1 MTASGT
7 HSLTRSRW
15 AAIGAAIAI
24 TLGGGGLIGVSASG
38 TESTFVPV
46 EPGRILDT
54 RNSTPVGADNAY
66 GTPLR
71 LKVTGADLVDGSRS
85 AGIPSTATAV
95 AATIT
100 ATSTGGWGFVT
111 AYPCDSTND
120 TPPGASNVNYT
131 AADQTVANSA
141 IVPLSTDG
149 YICLTAYDTTHLLL
163 DVSGYYTAASSGGSV
178 DAYTKAETDALLDAK
193 ADASSVAN
201 QQLSGTG
208 QSETVL
214 VSREYNSVYS
224 LPVVQLTSTGTPVI
238 AAAVRPDGFTSLGA
252 TDDVNI
258 RLIYC
263 DVITC
268 QGERTEVEVTEP
280 GSAVH
285 SLRLSSSDVPLITFV
300 TIDGQYYARCS
311 DASCSGGI
319 PTPVQIGT
327 EAGQVLLDVDA
338 NDRPG
343 LVWVDATD
351 NLYFAKCTSIDC
363 TSRTEN
369 VVATQVSAEI
379 GATSFHFS
387 PDGSPVIAYTHT
399 GGGSA
404 DVRLVT
410 CNDPVCDGGDET
422 DLSLDNDTNGEKGV
436 DFAFTS
442 TGLPMIAYT
451 DKDGSGNDA
460 ISFVVCS
467 NATCSTV
474 ERRHVNVL
482 SGRVPSISI
491 DAQDRAHVSFLQAY
505 RVVNRVDF
513 GGTDASSTT
522 SYRVSAL
529 RCLSSDCAGMGLD
542 ETTKTAISS
551 QRSANSTVTSD
562 GTLLVVSI
570 GNSFVTTLR
579 AFEF

>member
-1 MTASGT
+1 MT
-7 HSLTRSRW
+7 SLVRSRW
-15 AAIGAAIAI
+15 AAIGAAVAV
-24 TLGGGGLIGVSASG
+24 TLGAGGLISVNAANNS
-38 TESTFVPV
+38 STLVPV
-46 EPGRILDT
+46 TPTRILDT
-54 RNSTPVGADNAY
+54 RSGDRVGSLDVAGNSTPYRLKIVGAADIPTS
-66 GTPLR
+66 G
-71 LKVTGADLVDGSRS
+71 VTGVSLNV
-85 AGIPSTATAV
+85 TAV
-95 AATIT
+95 DTQANDYGGFLSVYPCAST
-100 ATSTGGWGFVT
+100 TSAKPDVSTLNFVT
-111 AYPCDSTND
+111 
-120 TPPGASNVNYT
+120 G
-131 AADQTVANSA
+131 QTLANA
-141 IVPLSTDG
+141 VTVPVSTDG
-149 YICLTAYDTTHLLL
+149 YICFYVYGTAHLLA
-163 DVSGYYTAASSGGSV
+163 DANGYYTQTAGGGAI
-178 DAYTKAETDALLDAK
+178 DAYTKAETDTLLDAK
-193 ADASSVAN
+193 ANASSVAN

-214 VSREYNSVYS
+214 VSREYNSIYS

-319 PTPVQIGT
+319 PTPVQIGAG
-327 EAGQVLLDVDA
+327 AGQVLLDVDA
-338 NDRPG
+338 NDQPG
-343 LVWVDATD
+343 LVWVDDATG

-369 VVATQVSAEI
+369 VVATQVSVEI

-387 PDGSPVIAYTHT
+387 PEGSPVIAYTHR

-442 TGLPMIAYT
+442 TGLPIISYT
-451 DKDGSGNDA
+451 DKDTNGYDA

-542 ETTKTAISS
+542 ETTKAAIPS
-551 QRSANSTVTSD
+551 QRTANSTVTSD

>member
-1 MTASGT
+1 MT
-7 HSLTRSRW
+7 SLVRSRW
-15 AAIGAAIAI
+15 AAIGAAVAV
-24 TLGGGGLIGVSASG
+24 TLGAGGLISVNAANNS
-38 TESTFVPV
+38 STLVPV
-46 EPGRILDT
+46 TPTRILDT
-54 RNSTPVGADNAY
+54 RSGDRVGSLDVAGNSTPYRLKIVGAADIPTS
-66 GTPLR
+66 G
-71 LKVTGADLVDGSRS
+71 VTGVSLNV
-85 AGIPSTATAV
+85 TAV
-95 AATIT
+95 DTQANDYGGFLSVYPCAST
-100 ATSTGGWGFVT
+100 TSAKPDVSTLNFVT
-111 AYPCDSTND
+111 
-120 TPPGASNVNYT
+120 G
-131 AADQTVANSA
+131 QTLANA
-141 IVPLSTDG
+141 VTVPVSTDG
-149 YICLTAYDTTHLLL
+149 YICFYVYGTAHLLA
-163 DVSGYYTAASSGGSV
+163 DANGYYTQTAGGGAI
-178 DAYTKAETDALLDAK
+178 DAYTKAETDTLLDAK
-193 ADASSVAN
+193 ANASSVAN

-319 PTPVQIGT
+319 PTPVQIGAG
-327 EAGQVLLDVDA
+327 AGQVLLDVDA
-338 NDRPG
+338 NDQPG
-343 LVWVDATD
+343 LVWVDATG

-369 VVATQVSAEI
+369 VVATQVSVEI

-387 PDGSPVIAYTHT
+387 PEGSPVIAYTHT

-460 ISFVVCS
+460 ISLLVCS
-467 NATCSTV
+467 DATCSTSGKKG
-474 ERRHVNVL
+474 RIL
-482 SGRVPSISI
+482 PGRVPSISI
-491 DAQDRAHVSFLQAY
+491 DAQDRAHISFLQAHK
-505 RVVNRVDF
+505 VVDGVDF
-513 GGTDASSTT
+513 VGEDASSTT
-522 SYRVSAL
+522 TYRVSAL
-529 RCLSSDCAGMGLD
+529 RCLASDCPGVGLD
-542 ETTKTAISS
+542 ETLGTTIPS
-551 QRSANSTVTSD
+551 QRAANSTVTSD
-562 GTLLVVSI
+562 GTILIVSI
-570 GNSFVTTLR
+570 GISFMTTLR
-579 AFEF
+579 TFAH

>member
-1 MTASGT
+1 MT
-7 HSLTRSRW
+7 SLVRSRW
-15 AAIGAAIAI
+15 AAIGAAVAV
-24 TLGGGGLIGVSASG
+24 TLGAGGLISVNAANNS
-38 TESTFVPV
+38 STLVPV
-46 EPGRILDT
+46 TPTRILDT
-54 RNSTPVGADNAY
+54 RSGDRVGSLDVAGNSTPYRLKIVGAADIPTS
-66 GTPLR
+66 G
-71 LKVTGADLVDGSRS
+71 VTGVSLNV
-85 AGIPSTATAV
+85 TAV
-95 AATIT
+95 DTQANDYGGFLSVYPCAST
-100 ATSTGGWGFVT
+100 TSAKPDVSTLNFVT
-111 AYPCDSTND
+111 
-120 TPPGASNVNYT
+120 G
-131 AADQTVANSA
+131 QTLANA
-141 IVPLSTDG
+141 VTVPVSTDG
-149 YICLTAYDTTHLLL
+149 YICFYVYGTAHLLA
-163 DVSGYYTAASSGGSV
+163 DANGYYTQTAGGGAI
-178 DAYTKAETDALLDAK
+178 DAYTKAETDTLLDAK
-193 ADASSVAN
+193 ANASSVAN

-300 TIDGQYYARCS
+300 TTDGQYYARCS

-343 LVWVDATD
+343 LVWVSGTGD
-351 NLYFAKCTSIDC
+351 LYFAKCTSIDC

-460 ISFVVCS
+460 ISLLVCS
-467 NATCSTV
+467 DATCSTSGKKG
-474 ERRHVNVL
+474 RIL
-482 SGRVPSISI
+482 PGRVPSISI
-491 DAQDRAHVSFLQAY
+491 DAQDRAHISFLQAHK
-505 RVVNRVDF
+505 VVDGVDF
-513 GGTDASSTT
+513 VGEDASSTT
-522 SYRVSAL
+522 TYRVSAL
-529 RCLSSDCAGMGLD
+529 RCLASDCPGVGLD
-542 ETTKTAISS
+542 ETLGTTIPS
-551 QRSANSTVTSD
+551 QRAANSTVTSD
-562 GTLLVVSI
+562 GTILIVSI
-570 GNSFVTTLR
+570 GISFMTTLR
-579 AFEF
+579 TFAH

>member
-1 MTASGT
+1 
-7 HSLTRSRW
+7 
-15 AAIGAAIAI
+15 
-24 TLGGGGLIGVSASG
+24 
-38 TESTFVPV
+38 
-46 EPGRILDT
+46 
-54 RNSTPVGADNAY
+54 
-66 GTPLR
+66 
-71 LKVTGADLVDGSRS
+71 
-85 AGIPSTATAV
+85 
-95 AATIT
+95 
-100 ATSTGGWGFVT
+100 
-111 AYPCDSTND
+111 
-120 TPPGASNVNYT
+120 
-131 AADQTVANSA
+131 
-141 IVPLSTDG
+141 
-149 YICLTAYDTTHLLL
+149 
-163 DVSGYYTAASSGGSV
+163 
-178 DAYTKAETDALLDAK
+178 
-193 ADASSVAN
+193 
-201 QQLSGTG
+201 
-208 QSETVL
+208 
-214 VSREYNSVYS
+214 
-224 LPVVQLTSTGTPVI
+224 
-238 AAAVRPDGFTSLGA
+238 
-252 TDDVNI
+252 VNI

-280 GSAVH
+280 GSAGH

-460 ISFVVCS
+460 ISLLVCS
-467 NATCSTV
+467 DATCSTSGKKG
-474 ERRHVNVL
+474 RIL
-482 SGRVPSISI
+482 PGRVPSISI
-491 DAQDRAHVSFLQAY
+491 DAQDRAHISFLQAHK
-505 RVVNRVDF
+505 VVDGVDF
-513 GGTDASSTT
+513 VGEDASSTT
-522 SYRVSAL
+522 TYRVSAL
-529 RCLSSDCAGMGLD
+529 RCLASDCPGVGLD
-542 ETTKTAISS
+542 ETLGTTIPS
-551 QRSANSTVTSD
+551 QRAANSTVTSD
-562 GTLLVVSI
+562 GTILIVSI
-570 GNSFVTTLR
+570 GISFMTTLR
-579 AFEF
+579 TFAH

>member
-1 MTASGT
+1 MT
-7 HSLTRSRW
+7 SLVRSRW
-15 AAIGAAIAI
+15 AAIGAAVAV
-24 TLGGGGLIGVSASG
+24 TLGAGGLISVNAANNS
-38 TESTFVPV
+38 STLVPV
-46 EPGRILDT
+46 TPTRILDT
-54 RNSTPVGADNAY
+54 RSGDRVGSLDVAGNSTPYRLKIVGAADIPTS
-66 GTPLR
+66 G
-71 LKVTGADLVDGSRS
+71 VTGVSLNV
-85 AGIPSTATAV
+85 TAV
-95 AATIT
+95 DTQANDYGGFLSVYPCAST
-100 ATSTGGWGFVT
+100 TSAKPDVSTLNFVT
-111 AYPCDSTND
+111 
-120 TPPGASNVNYT
+120 G
-131 AADQTVANSA
+131 QTLANA
-141 IVPLSTDG
+141 VTVPVSTDG
-149 YICLTAYDTTHLLL
+149 YICFYVYGTAHLLA
-163 DVSGYYTAASSGGSV
+163 DANGYYTQTAGGGAI
-178 DAYTKAETDALLDAK
+178 DAYTKAETDTLLDAK
-193 ADASSVAN
+193 ANASSVAN

-214 VSREYNSVYS
+214 VSREYNSIYS

-460 ISFVVCS
+460 ISLLVCS
-467 NATCSTV
+467 DATCSTSGKKG
-474 ERRHVNVL
+474 RIL
-482 SGRVPSISI
+482 PGRVPSISI
-491 DAQDRAHVSFLQAY
+491 DAQDRAHISFLQAHK
-505 RVVNRVDF
+505 VVDGVDF
-513 GGTDASSTT
+513 VGEDASSTT
-522 SYRVSAL
+522 TYRVSAL
-529 RCLSSDCAGMGLD
+529 RCLASDCPGVGLD
-542 ETTKTAISS
+542 ETLGTTIPS
-551 QRSANSTVTSD
+551 QRAANSTVTSD
-562 GTLLVVSI
+562 GTILIVSI
-570 GNSFVTTLR
+570 GISFMTTLR
-579 AFEF
+579 TFAH

>member
-1 MTASGT
+1 MT
-7 HSLTRSRW
+7 SLVRSRW
-15 AAIGAAIAI
+15 AAIGAAVAV
-24 TLGGGGLIGVSASG
+24 TLGAGGLISVNAANNS
-38 TESTFVPV
+38 STLVPV
-46 EPGRILDT
+46 TPTRILDT
-54 RNSTPVGADNAY
+54 RSGDRVGSLDVAGNSTPYRLKIVGAADIPTS
-66 GTPLR
+66 G
-71 LKVTGADLVDGSRS
+71 VTGVSLNV
-85 AGIPSTATAV
+85 TAV
-95 AATIT
+95 DTQANDYGGFLSVYPCAST
-100 ATSTGGWGFVT
+100 TSAKPDVSTLNFVT
-111 AYPCDSTND
+111 
-120 TPPGASNVNYT
+120 G
-131 AADQTVANSA
+131 QTLANA
-141 IVPLSTDG
+141 VTVPVSTDG
-149 YICLTAYDTTHLLL
+149 YICFYVYGTAHLLA
-163 DVSGYYTAASSGGSV
+163 DANGYYTQTAGGGAI
-178 DAYTKAETDALLDAK
+178 DAYTKAETDTLLDAK
-193 ADASSVAN
+193 ANASSVAN

-460 ISFVVCS
+460 ISLLVCS
-467 NATCSTV
+467 DATCSTSDKDG
-474 ERRHVNVL
+474 RIL
-482 SGRVPSISI
+482 PGRVPSISI
-491 DAQDRAHVSFLQAY
+491 DAQDRAHISFLQAHK
-505 RVVNRVDF
+505 VVDGVDF
-513 GGTDASSTT
+513 VGEDASSTT
-522 SYRVSAL
+522 TYRVSAL
-529 RCLSSDCAGMGLD
+529 RCLASDCPGMGHD
-542 ETTKTAISS
+542 ETLGTAIPS
-551 QRSANSTVTSD
+551 QRAANSTVTSD
-562 GTLLVVSI
+562 GTILIVSI
-570 GNSFVTTLR
+570 GISFMTTLR
-579 AFEF
+579 TFAH

>member
-1 MTASGT
+1 MT
-7 HSLTRSRW
+7 SLVRSRW
-15 AAIGAAIAI
+15 AAIGAAVAV
-24 TLGGGGLIGVSASG
+24 TLGAGGLISVNAANNS
-38 TESTFVPV
+38 STLVPIT
-46 EPGRILDT
+46 PTRILDT
-54 RNSTPVGADNAY
+54 RSGDRVGSLDVAGNSTPYRLKIVGAADIPTS
-66 GTPLR
+66 G
-71 LKVTGADLVDGSRS
+71 VTGVSLNV
-85 AGIPSTATAV
+85 TAV
-95 AATIT
+95 DTQANDYGGFLSVYPCAST
-100 ATSTGGWGFVT
+100 TSAKPDVSTLNFVT
-111 AYPCDSTND
+111 
-120 TPPGASNVNYT
+120 G
-131 AADQTVANSA
+131 QTLANA
-141 IVPLSTDG
+141 VTVPVSTDG
-149 YICLTAYDTTHLLL
+149 YICFYVYGTAHLLA
-163 DVSGYYTAASSGGSV
+163 DANGYYTQTAGGGAI
-178 DAYTKAETDALLDAK
+178 DAYTKAETDTLLDAK
-193 ADASSVAN
+193 ANASSVAN

-369 VVATQVSAEI
+369 VVATQVSVEI

-387 PDGSPVIAYTHT
+387 PEGSPVIAYTHT

-460 ISFVVCS
+460 ISLLVCS
-467 NATCSTV
+467 DATCSTSGKKG
-474 ERRHVNVL
+474 RIL
-482 SGRVPSISI
+482 PGRVPSISI
-491 DAQDRAHVSFLQAY
+491 DAQDRAHISFLQAHK
-505 RVVNRVDF
+505 VVDGVDF
-513 GGTDASSTT
+513 VGEDASSTT
-522 SYRVSAL
+522 TYRVSAL
-529 RCLSSDCAGMGLD
+529 RCLASDCPGVGLD
-542 ETTKTAISS
+542 ETLGTTIPS
-551 QRSANSTVTSD
+551 QRAANSTVTSD
-562 GTLLVVSI
+562 GTILIVSI
-570 GNSFVTTLR
+570 GISFMTTLR
-579 AFEF
+579 TFAH

>member
-1 MTASGT
+1 MTAPGT

-343 LVWVDATD
+343 LVWVSGTGD
-351 NLYFAKCTSIDC
+351 LYFAKCTSIDC

-460 ISFVVCS
+460 ISLLVCS
-467 NATCSTV
+467 DATCSTSGKKG
-474 ERRHVNVL
+474 RIL
-482 SGRVPSISI
+482 PGRVPSISI
-491 DAQDRAHVSFLQAY
+491 DAQDRAHISFLQAHK
-505 RVVNRVDF
+505 VVDGVDF
-513 GGTDASSTT
+513 VGEDASSTT
-522 SYRVSAL
+522 TYRVSAL
-529 RCLSSDCAGMGLD
+529 RCLASDCPGVGLD
-542 ETTKTAISS
+542 ETLGTTIPS
-551 QRSANSTVTSD
+551 QRAANSTVTSD
-562 GTLLVVSI
+562 GTILIVSI
-570 GNSFVTTLR
+570 GISFMTTLR
-579 AFEF
+579 TFAH

>member
-1 MTASGT
+1 MT
-7 HSLTRSRW
+7 SLVRSRW
-15 AAIGAAIAI
+15 AAIGAAVAV
-24 TLGGGGLIGVSASG
+24 TLGAGGLISVNAANNS
-38 TESTFVPV
+38 STLVPIT
-46 EPGRILDT
+46 PTRILDT
-54 RNSTPVGADNAY
+54 RSGDRVGSLDVAGNSTPYRLKIVGAADIPTS
-66 GTPLR
+66 G
-71 LKVTGADLVDGSRS
+71 VTGVSLNV
-85 AGIPSTATAV
+85 TAV
-95 AATIT
+95 DTQANDYGGFLSVYPCAST
-100 ATSTGGWGFVT
+100 TSAKPDVSTLNFVT
-111 AYPCDSTND
+111 
-120 TPPGASNVNYT
+120 G
-131 AADQTVANSA
+131 QTLANA
-141 IVPLSTDG
+141 VTVPVSTDG
-149 YICLTAYDTTHLLL
+149 YICFYVYGTAHLLA
-163 DVSGYYTAASSGGSV
+163 DANGYYTQTAGGGAI
-178 DAYTKAETDALLDAK
+178 DAYTKAETDTLLDAK
-193 ADASSVAN
+193 ANASSVAN

-280 GSAVH
+280 GSAGH

-338 NDRPG
+338 NDQPG
-343 LVWVDATD
+343 LVWVDDATG

-369 VVATQVSAEI
+369 VVATQVSVEI

-387 PDGSPVIAYTHT
+387 PEGSPVIAYTHT

-442 TGLPMIAYT
+442 TGLPIISYT
-451 DKDGSGNDA
+451 DKDTNGYDA

-491 DAQDRAHVSFLQAY
+491 DAQDRAHVSLLQAY

-513 GGTDASSTT
+513 VGTDASSTT